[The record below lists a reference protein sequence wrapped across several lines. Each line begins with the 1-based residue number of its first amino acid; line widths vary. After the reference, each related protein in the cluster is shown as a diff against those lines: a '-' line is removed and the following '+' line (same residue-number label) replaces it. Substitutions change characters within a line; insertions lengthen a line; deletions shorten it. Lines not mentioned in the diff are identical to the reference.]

1 MAMLQVAVGFS
12 TLLFSL
18 GLDQAYVREFHEAED
33 KAALLKCAVLPGLIL
48 LLITLVL
55 LISRGGALAGWLFER
70 HEWYLTLL
78 VVVAILSTFI
88 SRFLS
93 LILRMS
99 ERGLAFSMSQ
109 VLPKLLLLGVIG
121 LYVIIGEDKNLN
133 NLLLANTLSVVLV
146 SAIFAFNT
154 RADWAAGV
162 LSKLDIQQLKS
173 MLMFGLP
180 LILGG
185 VAFWGLTAIDKL
197 FLRTLANFEELGI
210 YSVSVSFAAA
220 ATILQSIFTTV
231 WIPTVYKWV
240 SKGDG
245 LDRVL
250 GVIRYALAVVV
261 IAYCLAGLLSWI
273 LTLFLPI
280 EYGSVQWIVVSCLG
294 YPLLYTLSE
303 TTVVGIGVT
312 RRSIFAMLPA
322 IVAFAVNCIGNWLL
336 IPRFGAA
343 GAAVS
348 TSISFWV
355 FFILRTE
362 LSIYV
367 WKPIP
372 RGLLYTYTTILVAGA
387 AIFTLWGQNISTW
400 MYIFWFLVL
409 ISSIYKFKTEVH
421 HVFNFFFSS
430 H

>member
-1 MAMLQVAVGFS
+1 M
-12 TLLFSL
+12 
-18 GLDQAYVREFHEAED
+18 
-33 KAALLKCAVLPGLIL
+33 
-48 LLITLVL
+48 
-55 LISRGGALAGWLFER
+55 
-70 HEWYLTLL
+70 
-78 VVVAILSTFI
+78 
-88 SRFLS
+88 
-93 LILRMS
+93 
-99 ERGLAFSMSQ
+99 
-109 VLPKLLLLGVIG
+109 
-121 LYVIIGEDKNLN
+121 
-133 NLLLANTLSVVLV
+133 
-146 SAIFAFNT
+146 
-154 RADWAAGV
+154 
-162 LSKLDIQQLKS
+162 
-173 MLMFGLP
+173 
-180 LILGG
+180 
-185 VAFWGLTAIDKL
+185 
-197 FLRTLANFEELGI
+197 
-210 YSVSVSFAAA
+210 
-220 ATILQSIFTTV
+220 
-231 WIPTVYKWV
+231 
-240 SKGDG
+240 
-245 LDRVL
+245 
-250 GVIRYALAVVV
+250 
-261 IAYCLAGLLSWI
+261 
-273 LTLFLPI
+273 
-280 EYGSVQWIVVSCLG
+280 
-294 YPLLYTLSE
+294 SE